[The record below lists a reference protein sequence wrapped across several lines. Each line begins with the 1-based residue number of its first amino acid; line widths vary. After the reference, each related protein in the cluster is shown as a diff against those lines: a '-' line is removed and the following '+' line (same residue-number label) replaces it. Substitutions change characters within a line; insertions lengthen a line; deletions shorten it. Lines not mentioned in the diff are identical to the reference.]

1 MMSTEEIFKYLSSKK
16 ESDLIFT
23 KHFIDKYHE
32 RINEVPNIK
41 VIVIMLL
48 TCSPNFSE
56 PEEEDKYKLYY
67 NLTEESD
74 LIIIIVL
81 AENPRL
87 ITLYSQ
93 PTYRRSQKCQWC
105 MKPEK

>member
-1 MMSTEEIFKYLSSKK
+1 MMNTEEIFKCLSSKK
-16 ESDLIFT
+16 ESDLIFA
-23 KHFIDKYHE
+23 KHFIDRYHE

-41 VIVIMLL
+41 VIANMLL

-81 AENPRL
+81 AKNPRL
-87 ITLYSQ
+87 LTLYSQ
-93 PTYRRSQKCQWC
+93 PTYRRSQKCQ
-105 MKPEK
+105 

>member
-1 MMSTEEIFKYLSSKK
+1 MMNAEEIFKCLSSKK

-23 KHFIDKYHE
+23 KHFIDRYHE

-41 VIVIMLL
+41 VIANMLL

-81 AENPRL
+81 AKNPRL
-87 ITLYSQ
+87 LTLYSQ
-93 PTYRRSQKCQWC
+93 PTYRRSQKCQ
-105 MKPEK
+105 

>member
-1 MMSTEEIFKYLSSKK
+1 MMNTEEIFKCLSSKK

-23 KHFIDKYHE
+23 KHFIDRYHE

-41 VIVIMLL
+41 VIANMLL

-81 AENPRL
+81 AKNPRL
-87 ITLYSQ
+87 LTLYSQ
-93 PTYRRSQKCQWC
+93 PTYRRSQKCQ
-105 MKPEK
+105 

>member
-1 MMSTEEIFKYLSSKK
+1 MDDQK

-41 VIVIMLL
+41 VIVSMLL

-93 PTYRRSQKCQWC
+93 PTYRRSLKCQ
-105 MKPEK
+105 